1 MASGGVAVT
10 NPNAGAKVVAT
21 RVGKV
26 ASAPV
31 ACTAGSAGKKRR
43 QRQNYPPRLARC
55 RQRLIDDPL
64 QIPWTN
70 RNSKKKAMQIAII
83 GAGNV
88 GGALDQGLAGK
99 GHALT
104 LGVRDA
110 AKASALADAAAG
122 AEVVILALPWRAAE
136 EAITGLGDLTGKIVI
151 DCINPIGMV
160 DGTLGLMV
168 GHTTSGGEIVAG
180 WLPGARVVK
189 TLNQVGA
196 EVMACA
202 SKMPARPAM
211 FMAGDDPAA
220 KTTVAGLLTDLGFA
234 PLDAGMLI
242 RARIL
247 EPLAMVWISQAV
259 LRGMGRNRALT
270 VTTQGE

>member
-1 MASGGVAVT
+1 MH
-10 NPNAGAKVVAT
+10 
-21 RVGKV
+21 
-26 ASAPV
+26 
-31 ACTAGSAGKKRR
+31 
-43 QRQNYPPRLARC
+43 
-55 RQRLIDDPL
+55 
-64 QIPWTN
+64 
-70 RNSKKKAMQIAII
+70 IAII

-88 GGALDQGLAGK
+88 GGALAHGLAGK

-104 LGVRDA
+104 FGVRDA
-110 AKASALADAAAG
+110 ARASAVAAATGAALATPADAAAW

-136 EAITGLGDLTGKIVI
+136 AAVKGLGDLTGKIVI

-160 DGTLGLMV
+160 DGVMGLTV
-168 GHTTSGGEIVAG
+168 GHTTSGGEIMAG

-196 EVMACA
+196 EVMANA
-202 SKMPARPAM
+202 AQMPARPVM

-220 KTTVAGLLTDLGFA
+220 KTAVAGLLTDLGFA

-247 EPLAMVWISQAV
+247 EPLAMVWINQAV
-259 LRGMGRNRALT
+259 LRGMGRNWALS
-270 VTTQGE
+270 VTKGG